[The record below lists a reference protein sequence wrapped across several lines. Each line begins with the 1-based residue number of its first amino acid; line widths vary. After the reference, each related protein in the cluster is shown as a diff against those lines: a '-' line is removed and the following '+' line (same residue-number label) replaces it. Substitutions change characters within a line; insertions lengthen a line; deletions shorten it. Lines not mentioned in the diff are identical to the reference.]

1 MVTPTYIG
9 SVLLLVMIHVTARFS
24 ATNVFRLDVA
34 TMDILDTEKIKY
46 NQRKDGHNNVRALN
60 M

>member
-24 ATNVFRLDVA
+24 APDVFRLDVA
-34 TMDILDTEKIKY
+34 TIDVLHTGKRKN
-46 NQRKDGHNNVRALN
+46 NQRKVGHNNVRALN